1 MFITIFRNRKR
12 ADMDAAAYSADA
24 DRMVELASQQPGFL
38 SFKSYTADDGEVVA
52 ISEWADEASARA
64 WGTHPDHAVVQA
76 KGRSEYYAEYTSIS
90 AVNPRVRRFTAE
102 EGA

>member
-1 MFITIFRNRKR
+1 
-12 ADMDAAAYSADA
+12 
-24 DRMVELASQQPGFL
+24 
-38 SFKSYTADDGEVVA
+38 
-52 ISEWADEASARA
+52 
-64 WGTHPDHAVVQA
+64 VVQA